1 MTGDVLH
8 DTAPRA
14 HAPARHPARRYSAE
28 ECFANM
34 GRLWRHYG
42 RPPYADEADKPPST
56 VGRSAY
62 ARRAGSWRKAVEA
75 YARFAGI
82 ALKRV
87 GPEPAKGEAGAG
99 QPDRPARGGTRPES
113 RPESGPAP
121 RQAPRKVPLSLRFQ
135 VLQRDRFACTACGNS
150 PANDPRCRLHA
161 DHVVPWSRGG
171 RTELANLRTL
181 CAACN
186 IGRGAGVEEEAKRSG
201 VIQARAC

>member
-1 MTGDVLH
+1 MTSDELQNA
-8 DTAPRA
+8 APQGPSPGL
-14 HAPARHPARRYSAE
+14 PARHPARRYSAE

-42 RPPYADEADKPPST
+42 RPPYADEADRPPST

-82 ALKRV
+82 ELKRV
-87 GPEPAKGEAGAG
+87 GPEPAGRDALRLARAAAAEAEAAAAAHPAG
-99 QPDRPARGGTRPES
+99 PPQ
-113 RPESGPAP
+113 
-121 RQAPRKVPLSLRFQ
+121 RQDPRKIPLALRFQ

-150 PANDPRCRLHA
+150 PAKDPACRLHA

-186 IGRGAGVEEEAKRSG
+186 MGKGAE
-201 VIQARAC
+201 